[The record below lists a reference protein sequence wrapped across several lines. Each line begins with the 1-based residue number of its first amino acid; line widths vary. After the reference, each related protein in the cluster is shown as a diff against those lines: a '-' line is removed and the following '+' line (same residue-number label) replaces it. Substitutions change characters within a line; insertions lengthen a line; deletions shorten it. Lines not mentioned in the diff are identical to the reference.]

1 MAFKIIFVN
10 SDLILYKV
18 LIVVLKEVPQK
29 IWATATLMKGELA
42 SQGK

>member
-29 IWATATLMKGELA
+29 I
-42 SQGK
+42 